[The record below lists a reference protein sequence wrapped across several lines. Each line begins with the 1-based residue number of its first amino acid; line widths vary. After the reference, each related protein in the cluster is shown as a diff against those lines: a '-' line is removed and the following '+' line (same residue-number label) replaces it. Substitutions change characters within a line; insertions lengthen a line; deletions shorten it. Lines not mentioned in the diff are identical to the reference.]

1 MAREPLFAGLVVDE
15 DGRPV
20 EVGQVGG
27 EPCYIVDDNGFRLH
41 IASEQVDRQVL
52 QHMRR
57 LIEGHEDILAQ
68 QAAQMLGADDPF
80 SLAAIQQQFENL
92 DQQFEQLLQIGLPE
106 EVRAYLGM
114 VGFRVRINIHGE
126 VLEVNLP
133 GYPGEEE

>member
-1 MAREPLFAGLVVDE
+1 MASEPLFAGLVVDE
-15 DGRPV
+15 YDRPV
-20 EVGQVGG
+20 GVGQVGG

-80 SLAAIQQQFENL
+80 SLAAIQQQFQNL

-126 VLEVNLP
+126 VLEINLP

>member
-15 DGRPV
+15 YDRPV

-27 EPCYIVDDNGFRLH
+27 EPCYIVDDNGFRFH

-80 SLAAIQQQFENL
+80 SLAAIQQQFQNL

>member
-1 MAREPLFAGLVVDE
+1 MAREPLFAGLVIDE
-15 DGRPV
+15 YGNPV

-27 EPCYIVDDNGFRLH
+27 EPCYIVDDQGFRLH

-52 QHMRR
+52 EHMRR

-80 SLAAIQQQFENL
+80 SLAAIQQQFQNL

-114 VGFRVRINIHGE
+114 AGFRVRINIHGE

-133 GYPGEEE
+133 GYPDEEE